1 MDWMLLQWLYTHA
14 SSIWFFSQSE
24 PYPYRKPSSSLPR
37 SPGYRMNI
45 HSSVSLWPSN
55 TQKQWFCSVS
65 RRVLPSPVS
74 AWRKTIARC
83 LLDISLRIALHAART
98 KKVKQLAIYT
108 YILSTIHA
116 TWMLVIYVSHVILHA
131 FIYGKWAGKVKELMQ
146 YLGGATALSRRV
158 EWRGWRDAALAYYL
172 QACWLNRRKPTPLLL
187 ERNDNQVGV
196 PPLSCILV
204 FFFFFSLCSYISS
217 SCALLVWVHCYIYRI

>member
-65 RRVLPSPVS
+65 RPVLPSLVS

-116 TWMLVIYVSHVILHA
+116 TWMLVIYVSHAILHA

-158 EWRGWRDAALAYYL
+158 EWRGWHDAALASYL

-204 FFFFFSLCSYISS
+204 FFFSLCSYISS

>member
-65 RRVLPSPVS
+65 RPVLPSLVS

-158 EWRGWRDAALAYYL
+158 EWRGWRDAALASYL

>member
-65 RRVLPSPVS
+65 RPVLPSLVS

-116 TWMLVIYVSHVILHA
+116 TWMLVIYVSHAILHA

-158 EWRGWRDAALAYYL
+158 EWRGWRDAALASYL

-204 FFFFFSLCSYISS
+204 FFFSLCSYISS